1 MLTLPTI
8 IERAAR
14 PYVAIRKTLAMADIK
29 SAVDRSFG
37 ELFGW
42 MGDKEIEPKAAPFLK
57 YNIIDMAGKLEIE
70 FGAPTSA
77 LVSGE
82 GRFIAGTLPAGR
94 YGMVLYH
101 GPYSNLLDVNAVL
114 IGWAKEKGIRWDVEE
129 TAAGDRFAC
138 RIETYITDPR
148 TEPDQNKWQTEVAI
162 RIADK

>member
-8 IERAAR
+8 VERAAR

-57 YNIIDMAGKLEIE
+57 YNVIDMAGKLEIE

-77 LVSGE
+77 LVNGE

-94 YGMVLYH
+94 YGFVLYH
-101 GPYSNLLDVNAVL
+101 GPYSNLLDIPPDTLLLRPADQHGV
-114 IGWAKEKGIRWDVEE
+114 DVEKIAVG
-129 TAAGDRFAC
+129 TVVKHHA
-138 RIETYITDPR
+138 
-148 TEPDQNKWQTEVAI
+148 VAS
-162 RIADK
+162 RR